1 MAKKNELTPLD
12 LLILER
18 LDDREKLPD
27 SAWIT
32 PQQVGLLMGGRSVEQ
47 LEDDRKAGT
56 GPKWAKP
63 FGERGAVRY
72 RMGAVRDF
80 MFGTPEF
87 NNTLEMRIALG
98 APAFASFGTFMAGA
112 GLDDTWPFLVHKGV
126 PVDFFESLTLGD
138 ALSDDDRAVVLS
150 LDEYL
155 SQRKAAAVER
165 KVNEDRTAL
174 DAAAD
179 EAAPDLPS
187 FVRKRSTP

>member
-18 LDDREKLPD
+18 LEDREKLPD

-47 LEDDRKAGT
+47 LEDDRKAGN
-56 GPKWAKP
+56 GPKWSKP

-80 MFGTPEF
+80 MFGQPEF
-87 NNTLEMRIALG
+87 GNLLEQRIALG
-98 APAFASFGTFMAGA
+98 ATLSFGEFLDTAR
-112 GLDDTWPFLVHKGV
+112 LDDTWPFLIHQGV
-126 PVDFFESLTLGD
+126 PVDFFHSLTLGD

-165 KVNEDRTAL
+165 KVNEDRAAL
-174 DAAAD
+174 GAAAD
-179 EAAPDLPS
+179 EAAPDLPTY
-187 FVRKRSTP
+187 VRKRSTP